1 MSIKKILIANRGEI
15 AIRVMRACRE
25 LGIASV
31 AVYSDPDR
39 FAAHVAGADEA
50 IHIGPAPAAQS
61 YLDIDKILGAAERAG
76 CDAVHPGYGF
86 LAENAGFAGRCA
98 EAGLCFVGP
107 SAAAIKRMGDKI
119 SARAVAHEA
128 GVPVVPGT
136 IEPVSGPDAVRDWA
150 EHVGYPIAIKA
161 SAGGGGKG
169 LKIAR
174 SPDDVDSAFSLA
186 GKEAV
191 AYFGDGTL
199 YVERYLERPKHIEVQ
214 VLGDKHGNVVHLGER
229 DCSLQRRHQKVV
241 EETPGRILPTVR
253 QRLHA
258 AAVKLGSAIGYD
270 SAGTIECLVD
280 GDEFY
285 FLEMNTRIQVEHTV
299 TEMTYGVD
307 LVKAQIRI
315 AAGEPL
321 WFTQG
326 QLAPRGHAIEV
337 RVNAETPNADFRPCP
352 GTITRYVEPGGPGI
366 RVDSGV
372 FKGWTIP
379 ESYDSLLAK
388 LVVWGQDRPEAIARL
403 RRAIGEFHIEGVNT
417 TLPFV
422 SLLLD
427 DDEFKRGDYAT
438 PTIERFMRER
448 GSAVAAAYADRDS
461 GTDGSTESGEGEAQ
475 DPAGGPPREIAVEV
489 DDKRYAVRV
498 YGLADATAA
507 KRSQVPAR
515 RSAARDAHSKARSAD
530 GQHVISPMHGIIAQL
545 RVAPGDAVADNQ
557 VVAIV
562 EAMKM
567 MNEIVSPRAGTIRSV
582 EVKIGETIESGA
594 PIVTFDDRTE
604 T

>member
-1 MSIKKILIANRGEI
+1 VSIKKVLIANRGEI

-31 AVYSDPDR
+31 AVYSEADR
-39 FAAHVAGADEA
+39 FAAHVAAADEA
-50 IHIGPAPAAQS
+50 MFIGQAAAAQS
-61 YLDIDKILGAAERAG
+61 YLDIEKILGAAARTG

-86 LAENAGFAGRCA
+86 LAENAGFAARCTD
-98 EAGLCFVGP
+98 AGLSFVGP

-169 LKIAR
+169 MKLAR
-174 SPDDVDSAFSLA
+174 GPGDVDTAFSLA
-186 GKEAV
+186 SKEAV

-199 YVERYLERPKHIEVQ
+199 YVERYLERPKHVEVQ
-214 VLGDKHGNVVHLGER
+214 VLGDKHGNVLHLGER

-241 EETPGRILPTVR
+241 EETPARILPTVR

-258 AAVKLGSAIGYD
+258 AAVKLAAAIGYD

-299 TEMTYGVD
+299 TEATYGVD

-326 QLAPRGHAIEV
+326 QLTARGHAIEV
-337 RVNAETPNADFRPCP
+337 RVNAETPTADFRPCP
-352 GTITRYVEPGGPGI
+352 GTITRYVEPGGPGV

-388 LVVWGQDRPEAIARL
+388 LVVWGQDRSEAIARL
-403 RRAIGEFHIEGVNT
+403 RRALAEFRVEGVDT
-417 TLPFV
+417 TIPFAA
-422 SLLLD
+422 LLLD
-427 DDEFKRGDYAT
+427 DDEFKRGDYTT

-448 GSAVAAAYADRDS
+448 GSAVAAAYEDRAA
-461 GTDGSTESGEGEAQ
+461 GTDGSLTAAES
-475 DPAGGPPREIAVEV
+475 GPPREIAVEV
-489 DDKRYAVRV
+489 DDKRFSVRV
-498 YGLADATAA
+498 FGLTDAAPT
-507 KRSQVPAR
+507 KRSPVVTR
-515 RSAARDAHSKARSAD
+515 RSPAHDARSKAGSAD
-530 GQHVISPMHGIIAQL
+530 GEHVISPMHGVIAQL
-545 RVAPGDAVADNQ
+545 RVAAGDAVADNQ

-567 MNEIVSPRAGTIRSV
+567 MNEIVSPRAGRVRSV
-582 EVKIGETIESGA
+582 NVTIGETIESGA
-594 PIVTFDDRTE
+594 PIVTFDDRAGA
-604 T
+604 